1 MNEIYELFSNEALG
15 FISFGIL
22 QRIIYIYIYVYIIF
36 LYAQLVS
43 YTLQKA
49 PPIEQH
55 SRKRRSTAIALM
67 NFAKLCFVS

>member
-15 FISFGIL
+15 LISFGIFL
-22 QRIIYIYIYVYIIF
+22 QRIIYIYSFSVCTIV
-36 LYAQLVS
+36 L

-55 SRKRRSTAIALM
+55 SRKRKSTAIALM